1 MGVKFDLEVMTGLA
15 NISDTNFSHMDCVDQ
30 GTLVDEVRCLQTVPE
45 VADLVWLYL
54 LAYRLE
60 PIIDDICSKS

>member
-1 MGVKFDLEVMTGLA
+1 MGVKFDLEVVTGLA
-15 NISDTNFSHMDCVDQ
+15 NITDTNYPYGEYDDQ
-30 GTLVDEVRCLQTVPE
+30 GALVDDVRGTQSVPE

-60 PIIDDICSKS
+60 PIIHDICSKS